1 MAHQYMVDTVAH
13 FFTQLDGMGHTL
25 HQFSDDVN
33 KKQAQVISALDDFQ
47 KETGTLKQQYLVKGK
62 HCNHVEEATNQAIQ
76 MIDKEIET
84 WNQQKLQSVKG
95 TAFMNKHQKYLV
107 VMIFGAVK
115 SGKSSLGNFM
125 AGKSFLE
132 APFDN
137 AFKHH
142 PAVPMESEESGRAE
156 GGIEKDK
163 KGRQFFKVGFTD
175 TTGAIQYFTMS
186 GLRWMDSPGT
196 GAISKEGDQLDME
209 KLVDEYIPYTDF
221 CLFLQNSS
229 EPGLQ
234 SDMKYIQKLTRVG
247 QEALILITKSDETD
261 WDETEDGKLVQTTI
275 PKAPERRKLQED
287 DVLQRFKENYPNV
300 DQHSYDIFSVSTALA
315 EEAVKEDDDEKF
327 KDSHLDLLMNR
338 LGDTFANQAG
348 QLKQERV
355 RKTVNVFV
363 DHLLSGEEENA
374 GLSQVQKSLAAIRKE
389 RDAYVHTLEARKQR
403 VCARILSKIKH
414 KIRAQAEV
422 WDAEANQ
429 GKAIQAKAAEQVI
442 SSIIE
447 KYISEEINREVGE
460 IIDHFSGTQ
469 LGHFQANLNV
479 GGIAKKTKT
488 VEQEY
493 KKKVPRERDADG
505 IWETVRSWFGKK
517 YYEVTYETVKK
528 QIHIDVGTNM
538 EDYIE
543 RLEPVVTKA
552 VPEYV
557 SDAFRKIEKDYFAP
571 QEQYAKKMEDAI
583 DQLQKKLESV
593 KFREN

>member
-1 MAHQYMVDTVAH
+1 
-13 FFTQLDGMGHTL
+13 
-25 HQFSDDVN
+25 
-33 KKQAQVISALDDFQ
+33 
-47 KETGTLKQQYLVKGK
+47 
-62 HCNHVEEATNQAIQ
+62 
-76 MIDKEIET
+76 
-84 WNQQKLQSVKG
+84 
-95 TAFMNKHQKYLV
+95 
-107 VMIFGAVK
+107 
-115 SGKSSLGNFM
+115 M
-125 AGKSFLE
+125 AGKSFLD

-142 PAVPMESEESGRAE
+142 PVVPMESEESGRAE
-156 GGIEKDK
+156 GGIETDE

-196 GAISKEGDQLDME
+196 GAIAKEGDQLDME

-221 CLFLQNSS
+221 CLFLINSA

-247 QEALILITKSDETD
+247 QEALFLITQSDTTD
-261 WDETEDGKLVQTTI
+261 CDLTEDGKWVNTTI
-275 PKAPERRKLQED
+275 PKSIETRKLQEEN
-287 DVLQRFKENYPNV
+287 VLQRFKETYPNV
-300 DQHSYDIFSVSTALA
+300 AQHSYDIFSVSTALA
-315 EEAVKEDDDEKF
+315 EEAVKEDDDERF
-327 KDSHLDLLMNR
+327 KASHLDLLMNR

-363 DHLLSGEEENA
+363 DHLLSGEKGDT
-374 GLSQVQKSLAAIRKE
+374 GLAQVQMSLDAIRKE

-414 KIRAQAEV
+414 EIRAQAEV

-429 GKAIQAKAAEQVI
+429 GKAIQAKEAERVV

-447 KYISEEINREVGE
+447 KHVSEGINQEVGE

-479 GGIAKKTKT
+479 GGIEKKTKT
-488 VEQEY
+488 LEQEH
-493 KKKVPRERDADG
+493 KKPVVKRRDADG
-505 IWETVRSWFGKK
+505 VWETVRSWFGKK

-538 EDYIE
+538 EDYME

-552 VPEYV
+552 VTEFV
-557 SDAFRKIEKDYFAP
+557 SDALLQIERAYFAP
-571 QEQYAKKMEDAI
+571 QEQYANKMETAI
-583 DQLQKKLESV
+583 DQLQKRLENV
-593 KFREN
+593 KFREG

>member
-13 FFTQLDGMGHTL
+13 FFTQLDSMGHTL
-25 HQFSDDVN
+25 HQFSDDV
-33 KKQAQVISALDDFQ
+33 KGKQEQIIAALDDFP
-47 KETGTLKQQYLVKGK
+47 KETRALRQQYLIKGK
-62 HCNHVEEATNQAIQ
+62 SCNHVEEATNQAIE
-76 MIDKEIET
+76 MIDEEIET
-84 WNQQKLQSVKG
+84 WNQQKLQIAKG
-95 TAFMNKHQKYLV
+95 ADFMDRHQKYLV

-125 AGKSFLE
+125 AGKSFLD

-142 PAVPMESEESGRAE
+142 PVVHMKCEESGRAE
-156 GGIEKDK
+156 GGIEKDE
-163 KGRQFFKVGFTD
+163 KGRQFFKVGYTD

-186 GLRWMDSPGT
+186 GLCCMDSPGT
-196 GAISKEGDQLDME
+196 GAIAQEGDQRDME
-209 KLVDEYIPYTDF
+209 KLVEEYIPYTDF
-221 CLFLQNSS
+221 CLFLLNSA

-234 SDMKYIQKLTRVG
+234 SDMRYIQKLTRLG
-247 QEALILITKSDETD
+247 QEALILITQSDEPD
-261 WDETEDGKLVQTTI
+261 CDETEDGKLVQTTI
-275 PKAPERRKLQED
+275 PKAPERRKLQEE
-287 DVLQRFKENYPNV
+287 DVLQRFKETYPNV
-300 DQHSYDIFSVSTALA
+300 DQHSYDIFSVSTKLA
-315 EEAVKEDDDEKF
+315 EVAVKEDDDEKF
-327 KDSHLDLLMNR
+327 KASHLDLLMNR

-363 DHLLSGEEENA
+363 DHLLSGEEGDA
-374 GLSQVQKSLAAIRKE
+374 GLSQVQMHLDAIKKE

-429 GKAIQAKAAEQVI
+429 GKAIQAKEAERVV

-447 KYISEEINREVGE
+447 KYMTEEINQEVGE

-479 GGIAKKTKT
+479 GGIEKQTQTREK
-488 VEQEY
+488 EY
-493 KKKVPRERDADG
+493 KKKVVRERDADG
-505 IWETVRSWFGKK
+505 FWENVRSFFGKT

-528 QIHIDVGTNM
+528 QIHIDMGTNM
-538 EDYIE
+538 EDYME
-543 RLEPVVTKA
+543 QLVPVVTKA
-552 VPEYV
+552 VTEFV
-557 SDAFRKIEKDYFAP
+557 SDAFVQVEKTYFAP
-571 QEQYAKKMEDAI
+571 QEEYARKMETALH
-583 DQLQKKLESV
+583 QLQKKLESV